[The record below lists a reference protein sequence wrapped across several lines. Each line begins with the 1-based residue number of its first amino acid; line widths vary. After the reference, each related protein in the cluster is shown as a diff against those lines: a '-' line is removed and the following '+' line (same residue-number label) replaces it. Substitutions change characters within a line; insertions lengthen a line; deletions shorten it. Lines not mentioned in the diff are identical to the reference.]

1 MSDRCLPMVV
11 GVCERGVDRVESV
24 LVEWVRHST
33 RGTVKGD
40 DGNGLKRDNLGRR
53 DSTASPIPI
62 GCSKVLSRGFPTS
75 FVNSIFL
82 GNCQSMA
89 LHHLLFDSINN
100 VMYASPREMG
110 LTS

>member
-1 MSDRCLPMVV
+1 MVV